1 MHCVALRCI
10 AGEAKKCDTSLPH
23 KIFDYSEWK
32 VSRAYNY
39 CSRGRPSPYKT
50 CKPRQRQR
58 HYSLVILVLI
68 LFTGNTEQLQR
79 PCIVLYCFACRHG
92 ILQLRTGWADG
103 PGYVTQYP
111 LQTGMSYVY
120 NFTITGQRGTLW
132 WHAHISWLRA
142 SVHGAIIIYP
152 KPHVPYPFPKPH
164 KEVPIILGKGL
175 YLESFYSLFYG

>member
-1 MHCVALRCI
+1 MCC
-10 AGEAKKCDTSLPH
+10 
-23 KIFDYSEWK
+23 F
-32 VSRAYNY
+32 
-39 CSRGRPSPYKT
+39 
-50 CKPRQRQR
+50 
-58 HYSLVILVLI
+58 VL
-68 LFTGNTEQLQR
+68 F
-79 PCIVLYCFACRHG
+79 CFACRHG
-92 ILQLRTGWADG
+92 IRQLRTGWADG
-103 PGYVTQYP
+103 PGYVTQCP

-175 YLESFYSLFYG
+175 YPESFYSLFYGWYRPCNYGKMEFNITFTFTLQENGGMQIPRRLSIRLSKQEAAQMCRMPTL